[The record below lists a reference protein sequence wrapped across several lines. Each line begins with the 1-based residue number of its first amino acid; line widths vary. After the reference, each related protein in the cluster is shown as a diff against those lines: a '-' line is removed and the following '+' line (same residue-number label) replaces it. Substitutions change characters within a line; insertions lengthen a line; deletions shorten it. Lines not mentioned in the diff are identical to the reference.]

1 MLILRDKGR
10 LVTWQHF
17 KTSWDSSVAQQRRC
31 LWLYSNDSSQVQQE
45 FGTSQIPQNDAGQ
58 EGSNKQSTTQ
68 TGRGWGESLNYYR
81 QARDTVSKP
90 SKPSF
95 PISGHSSSTQTGP
108 RLRGSAARL
117 SSVWAFQLLFPLL
130 EVNRSDTKDFMEKK
144 KNKRQ
149 KKRRQLLCME
159 RAGALNKQ
167 KTKGDHVQEGKQ
179 RTRTTF
185 PRVRRSQWLH
195 KDICCIRLQYLK
207 KALLSLRCIY
217 TLIGFFLASK

>member
-1 MLILRDKGR
+1 MLILRDRGR

-17 KTSWDSSVAQQRRC
+17 KTSWDSSVAQQHRC

-45 FGTSQIPQNDAGQ
+45 FGTSQIPQNDGGWGGGEVISNPQHKQAGG
-58 EGSNKQSTTQ
+58 EGESPELLQ
-68 TGRGWGESLNYYR
+68 TGE
-81 QARDTVSKP
+81 
-90 SKPSF
+90 
-95 PISGHSSSTQTGP
+95 GHSERTKQAIVP
-108 RLRGSAARL
+108 HLRPQQQHSNRSQALGL
-117 SSVWAFQLLFPLL
+117 SSPPLQCL
-130 EVNRSDTKDFMEKK
+130 SISAPVSPSGDQKWHKRRYGKK
-144 KNKRQ
+144 I
-149 KKRRQLLCME
+149 KKTRQLLCME

-195 KDICCIRLQYLK
+195 KDICCIHLQYLK

-217 TLIGFFLASK
+217 TSIGFFLASK